1 MDKLSFAEGLGKK
14 IIKSQQD
21 SFEAGSE
28 FDDLSHITNMKR
40 IIVAISEYLKSEDVP
55 EDGINAMADSLKQLG
70 KGLFV
75 AGCVSNRDED
85 EDEDEDDV
93 REDSEICFDYIYEHE
108 EYPE

>member
-1 MDKLSFAEGLGKK
+1 MDRLSFAEGVGKK
-14 IIKSQQD
+14 IVTSQQN

-28 FDDLSHITNMKR
+28 LDDLSHITNMKR
-40 IIVAISEYLKSEDVP
+40 VIVAISDYLKSEDVP

-75 AGCVSNRDED
+75 TGCISNKDED
-85 EDEDEDDV
+85 EDEGEV
-93 REDSEICFDYIYEHE
+93 REDSESWFDYIYEYE

>member
-1 MDKLSFAEGLGKK
+1 MDKLHFAEGLGKK

-40 IIVAISEYLKSEDVP
+40 IIVAISEYLKTEDVP
-55 EDGINAMADSLKQLG
+55 ENGINAMVDSLKQLG
-70 KGLFV
+70 KELFV
-75 AGCVSNRDED
+75 AECVSVKD

-93 REDSEICFDYIYEHE
+93 REDSEIWFDYIYEHE

>member
-1 MDKLSFAEGLGKK
+1 MDKLHFAEGLGKK

-40 IIVAISEYLKSEDVP
+40 IIVAISEYLKSEHVP
-55 EDGINAMADSLKQLG
+55 ENGINAMADSLKQLG

-75 AGCVSNRDED
+75 AGCVSNKDED
-85 EDEDEDDV
+85 EDEGDV
-93 REDSEICFDYIYEHE
+93 KEDSEIWFDYIYEHE

>member
-1 MDKLSFAEGLGKK
+1 MDKLAFAKGLGEK
-14 IIKSQQD
+14 IIKSQQN
-21 SFEAGSE
+21 SFEAGN
-28 FDDLSHITNMKR
+28 DLGDLGHITNMKR

-55 EDGINAMADSLKQLG
+55 EDGISAMGDSLKQLG

-75 AGCVSNRDED
+75 AECISVKD

-93 REDSEICFDYIYEHE
+93 REDSEIWFDYIYEHE

>member
-14 IIKSQQD
+14 IITSQQD
-21 SFEAGSE
+21 SFEAGN
-28 FDDLSHITNMKR
+28 DLEDIGHITNIKR
-40 IIVAISEYLKSEDVP
+40 IIVAISEYLKSEDMP

-75 AGCVSNRDED
+75 TGCVSNR
-85 EDEDEDDV
+85 DEDEDDV
-93 REDSEICFDYIYEHE
+93 REDSEIWFDYIYKHE

>member
-21 SFEAGSE
+21 SFEAGN
-28 FDDLSHITNMKR
+28 DLEDISHITNIKR
-40 IIVAISEYLKSEDVP
+40 IILAISDYLKSEDVP

-85 EDEDEDDV
+85 EDEDDV
-93 REDSEICFDYIYEHE
+93 REDSEIWFDYIYKHE